1 MYNRRERGKAI
12 QTPTH
17 THSHNYSVSEHRS
30 LKTVGKRARLALQ
43 ILFFCVLLARGVQVR
58 AVTEQT
64 CTAESHRAAEG
75 HQWATCGTVDLI
87 YSCNII

>member
-1 MYNRRERGKAI
+1 MYNMRERGKATK
-12 QTPTH
+12 TPTH
-17 THSHNYSVSEHRS
+17 THSHNYSVSERRS
-30 LKTVGKRARLALQ
+30 LKTVGKRALLTLR
-43 ILFFCVLLARGVQVR
+43 ISFFCVLLARGIQVR

-87 YSCNII
+87 YSCSII